1 MPQTHRQ
8 GLTMALPGQGSQADP
23 WVGHVTILAREAR
36 CKDGGSGRATGGG
49 GYGKQQQ
56 VKFL

>member
-36 CKDGGSGRATGGG
+36 CKDGGSRGATGEE

-56 VKFL
+56 GKFL